1 MDIRRSSKEKRKELE
16 LRVAI
21 RRSNKSDNRRFPEH
35 GIRSNEKKKERS
47 VRPSGG
53 SDDDNDKGKRETSEE
68 DYEALC

>member
-1 MDIRRSSKEKRKELE
+1 MWPSGEVAKERRELE

-21 RRSNKSDNRRFPEH
+21 RRSNKSNNRRFPEH
-35 GIRSNEKKKERS
+35 GIRNNEKKQRS

-53 SDDDNDKGKRETSEE
+53 SDNNDEGKRETSQE